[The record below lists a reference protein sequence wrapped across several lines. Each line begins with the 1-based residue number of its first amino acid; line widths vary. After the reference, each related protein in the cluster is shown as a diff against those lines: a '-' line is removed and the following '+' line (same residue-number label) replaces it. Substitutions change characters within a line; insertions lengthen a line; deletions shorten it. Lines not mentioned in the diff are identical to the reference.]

1 MRPKALHKCLPRAAG
16 ATRIDPPQHH
26 HHRHPV
32 CYEYYYFQ
40 FNEKCNFHT
49 PTPLPTPL
57 SHCSKY
63 STSIQKQMCNS
74 GAQSTSSGKDAEA
87 KDDTKVELITLPC
100 CLPSLPTSLS
110 SLSLSSFSSRCCS
123 HFTILSIFA
132 WLLARALRL

>member
-1 MRPKALHKCLPRAAG
+1 MRPKALQKCLPRAAG
-16 ATRIDPPQHH
+16 ATRIDPPKH

-49 PTPLPTPL
+49 PTPL

-87 KDDTKVELITLPC
+87 KDDSKVELITLPC
-100 CLPSLPTSLS
+100 CHCLPSLSP
-110 SLSLSSFSSRCCS
+110 LSLSPFSSRCCS